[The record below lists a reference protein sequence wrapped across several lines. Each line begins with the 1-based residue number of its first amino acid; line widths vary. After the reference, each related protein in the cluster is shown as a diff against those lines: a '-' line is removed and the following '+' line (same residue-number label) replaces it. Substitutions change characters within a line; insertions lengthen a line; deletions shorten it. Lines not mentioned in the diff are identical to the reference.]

1 MLKVRLDDYEVEAAI
16 KCFKRHFLEGDKLWL
31 FGSRV
36 DLKKRGGDIDFYIET
51 QFKTYEQVYRARVDF
66 VFDLCEEIG
75 HQRIDVVVKYTDFK
89 LLIHDEARSTGVR
102 LV

>member
-31 FGSRV
+31 F
-36 DLKKRGGDIDFYIET
+36 EPW
-51 QFKTYEQVYRARVDF
+51 
-66 VFDLCEEIG
+66 
-75 HQRIDVVVKYTDFK
+75 
-89 LLIHDEARSTGVR
+89 STGVR